1 MREKVKEI
9 PEKFKVFWDKYTSKQ
24 KTIVIAIICVVLIA
38 IGVVAWLASRPT
50 WSKFQVFDSVDDAN
64 TMTKALDDQSITWKA
79 SSDGKTIYVHQD
91 DMTNALYAMSDN
103 GLTDKGYT
111 WDAAFDNSMSTTES
125 EKDQKRVLALQSEI
139 RQSLIQ
145 YKFIDDANVFINVP
159 ETTYTVLSS
168 DDAETAKTSITASIE
183 LNDKNKDLLDDKTAE
198 TLAYWLANTVGTDVK
213 NVIINDT
220 DGKCIYNGNTSDG
233 LGGVLTG
240 GSTEYCN
247 KLRNTI
253 ADNVTTLLIRCGYDD
268 AQVGTD
274 GIQFDMNK
282 IETLTKEYSVD
293 DGREYGYPTNLY
305 TYSSKGASGNGGTPG
320 TDSNDSDTDYV
331 NNSSSGTSNTV
342 DVQKLTD
349 LLTNEKVQNIKQET
363 PAIKLADSS
372 LGIVVRKY
380 TVYKEDDLKADG
392 TLDKTTWDQFISQN
406 NKISTTTV
414 STDEINLIS
423 AATGVSANKITVLA
437 YNVPQFVS
445 STKSSNG
452 ISNYLMIILTVLI
465 IALLIFVILRGA
477 SPLAAEDEEP
487 ELSVEQLLATT
498 KENQSLDDIEFS
510 DKSETRKMIEKFVDE
525 NASKYLPAEDFTLEL
540 STETFTPEAVAQLL
554 RNWLNDEWE

>member
-145 YKFIDDANVFINVP
+145 YKFIDDASVFINVP
-159 ETTYTVLSS
+159 ESTYTVLSS

-525 NASKYLPAEDFTLEL
+525 N
-540 STETFTPEAVAQLL
+540 PEAVAQLL

>member
-103 GLTDKGYT
+103 GLTDKGHT

-525 NASKYLPAEDFTLEL
+525 N
-540 STETFTPEAVAQLL
+540 PEAVAQLL

>member
-50 WSKFQVFDSVDDAN
+50 WSKFQGFDSVDDAN

-159 ETTYTVLSS
+159 ESTYTVLSS

-525 NASKYLPAEDFTLEL
+525 N
-540 STETFTPEAVAQLL
+540 PEAVAQLL

>member
-240 GSTEYCN
+240 GSIEYCN

-525 NASKYLPAEDFTLEL
+525 N
-540 STETFTPEAVAQLL
+540 PEAVAQLL

>member
-342 DVQKLTD
+342 DVQNLTD

-525 NASKYLPAEDFTLEL
+525 N
-540 STETFTPEAVAQLL
+540 PEAVAQLL

>member
-342 DVQKLTD
+342 DVQKLTA

-498 KENQSLDDIEFS
+498 KENQSFDDIEFS

-525 NASKYLPAEDFTLEL
+525 N
-540 STETFTPEAVAQLL
+540 PEAVAQLL

>member
-9 PEKFKVFWDKYTSKQ
+9 PEKFKTFWDKYTSKQ

-525 NASKYLPAEDFTLEL
+525 N
-540 STETFTPEAVAQLL
+540 PEAVAQLL

>member
-111 WDAAFDNSMSTTES
+111 WDDAFNNSMSTTES

-159 ETTYTVLSS
+159 ESTYTVLSS

-510 DKSETRKMIEKFVDE
+510 DKSDTRKMIEKFVDE
-525 NASKYLPAEDFTLEL
+525 N
-540 STETFTPEAVAQLL
+540 PEAVAQLL

>member
-342 DVQKLTD
+342 DAQKLTD

-498 KENQSLDDIEFS
+498 KENQSWDDIEFS

-525 NASKYLPAEDFTLEL
+525 N
-540 STETFTPEAVAQLL
+540 PEAVAQLL

>member
-268 AQVGTD
+268 AQVGTG

-525 NASKYLPAEDFTLEL
+525 N
-540 STETFTPEAVAQLL
+540 PEAVAQLL

>member
-111 WDAAFDNSMSTTES
+111 WDDAFNNSMSTTES

-159 ETTYTVLSS
+159 ESTYTVLSS

-293 DGREYGYPTNLY
+293 DGREYGYPPNLY

-525 NASKYLPAEDFTLEL
+525 N
-540 STETFTPEAVAQLL
+540 PEAVAQLL

>member
-24 KTIVIAIICVVLIA
+24 KTIVISIICVVLIA

-525 NASKYLPAEDFTLEL
+525 N
-540 STETFTPEAVAQLL
+540 PEAVAQLL

>member
-64 TMTKALDDQSITWKA
+64 TMTKALDDQSSTWKA

-159 ETTYTVLSS
+159 ESTYTVLSS

-525 NASKYLPAEDFTLEL
+525 N
-540 STETFTPEAVAQLL
+540 PEAVAQLL

>member
-79 SSDGKTIYVHQD
+79 SSDGKTIYVLQD

-525 NASKYLPAEDFTLEL
+525 N
-540 STETFTPEAVAQLL
+540 PEAVAQLL

>member
-9 PEKFKVFWDKYTSKQ
+9 PEKFKVFWGKYTSKQ

-159 ETTYTVLSS
+159 ESTYTVLSS

-525 NASKYLPAEDFTLEL
+525 N
-540 STETFTPEAVAQLL
+540 PEAVAQLL

>member
-331 NNSSSGTSNTV
+331 NNSSSGTSNTE

-525 NASKYLPAEDFTLEL
+525 N
-540 STETFTPEAVAQLL
+540 PEAVAQLL

>member
-103 GLTDKGYT
+103 DLTDKGYT

-159 ETTYTVLSS
+159 ESTYTVLSS

-525 NASKYLPAEDFTLEL
+525 N
-540 STETFTPEAVAQLL
+540 PEAVAQLL

>member
-24 KTIVIAIICVVLIA
+24 KTIVIAIIYVVLIA

-159 ETTYTVLSS
+159 ESTYTVLSS

-525 NASKYLPAEDFTLEL
+525 N
-540 STETFTPEAVAQLL
+540 PEAVAQLL

>member
-159 ETTYTVLSS
+159 ESTYTVLSS

-342 DVQKLTD
+342 DVQKLID

-525 NASKYLPAEDFTLEL
+525 N
-540 STETFTPEAVAQLL
+540 PEAVAQLL

>member
-9 PEKFKVFWDKYTSKQ
+9 PEKFKVSWDKYTSKQ

-525 NASKYLPAEDFTLEL
+525 N
-540 STETFTPEAVAQLL
+540 PEAVAQLL

>member
-282 IETLTKEYSVD
+282 IETLTIEYSVD

-525 NASKYLPAEDFTLEL
+525 N
-540 STETFTPEAVAQLL
+540 PEAVAQLL

>member
-331 NNSSSGTSNTV
+331 NNSSSGTSNTL

-525 NASKYLPAEDFTLEL
+525 N
-540 STETFTPEAVAQLL
+540 PEAVAQLL

>member
-331 NNSSSGTSNTV
+331 NNSSSGTSNTM

-525 NASKYLPAEDFTLEL
+525 N
-540 STETFTPEAVAQLL
+540 PEAVAQLL

>member
-50 WSKFQVFDSVDDAN
+50 WSKFQVFDSVDDAH

-423 AATGVSANKITVLA
+423 AATGVSTNKITVLA

-525 NASKYLPAEDFTLEL
+525 N
-540 STETFTPEAVAQLL
+540 PEAVAQLL

>member
-282 IETLTKEYSVD
+282 IETLTKEYSVN

-525 NASKYLPAEDFTLEL
+525 N
-540 STETFTPEAVAQLL
+540 PEAVAQLL

>member
-510 DKSETRKMIEKFVDE
+510 NKSETRKMIEKFVDE
-525 NASKYLPAEDFTLEL
+525 N
-540 STETFTPEAVAQLL
+540 PEAVAQLL